1 MMMMMMMMMMMESSV
16 ASQTW
21 TEIDWCIVHPSRCSW
36 IVLAALLCC
45 GQGIA
50 PEKRAGAVENK
61 IEEMG
66 LRQYADRP
74 AGGYSGGNRRKLSV
88 AMAMIGDP
96 QVWHIYRHQS
106 VFPSAC
112 VVHFVL
118 LAVSSR
124 LLPWHERNTRPTDDT
139 AGLRGF
145 LGSFPPFLPSPL
157 NHLVF
162 FPS

>member
-1 MMMMMMMMMMMESSV
+1 MVSSV

-36 IVLAALLCC
+36 VVLVGLLCC

-112 VVHFVL
+112 CGSSCLRCRVFSIA
-118 LAVSSR
+118 AVDR
-124 LLPWHERNTRPTDDT
+124 HCWL
-139 AGLRGF
+139 GF
-145 LGSFPPFLPSPL
+145 LGSFPPSLP
-157 NHLVF
+157 F
-162 FPS
+162 FPLKSPRFFPVLTGC